1 MKYAATTSDTPGG
14 THLARVPFIDPA
26 DHPAL
31 APLAARISGAR
42 RGRLINVYRA
52 LLNSPPLA
60 ETWFEHLNAVRWK
73 TTLSG
78 RLREIVIIRI
88 GHLGNVPY
96 IIRQHVPRL
105 ADAEGLSAAECAA
118 LADWRQSAEFDDTER
133 AVLAYTDA
141 VTRDLAADDATFAA
155 VARHFD
161 AAAIVELTVLIGT
174 YNMHARVMN
183 ALQLDL
189 EPD

>member
-1 MKYAATTSDTPGG
+1 
-14 THLARVPFIDPA
+14 LARVPFIDVA
-26 DHPAL
+26 EHPEL
-31 APLAARISGAR
+31 GPLAARITGAR

-60 ETWFEHLNAVRWK
+60 ESWFEHLNAVRWK

-88 GHLGNVPY
+88 GHLGAVPY
-96 IIRQHVPRL
+96 IIKQHVPKL
-105 ADAEGLSAAECAA
+105 AEAEGLTPAECSA
-118 LADWRQSAEFDDTER
+118 LADWRPSAEFDATER

-141 VTRDLAADDATFAA
+141 ITRDLAADDATFDAM
-155 VARHFD
+155 ARHFD
-161 AAAIVELTVLIGT
+161 DTAIVELTVLIGT

-189 EPD
+189 EQD

>member
-1 MKYAATTSDTPGG
+1 M
-14 THLARVPFIDPA
+14 ARVPFVDP
-26 DHPAL
+26 DQRPEL

-42 RGRLINVYRA
+42 RGRLINVYRV

-73 TTLSG
+73 TSLSG

-88 GHLGNVPY
+88 GYLLAVPY
-96 IIRQHVPRL
+96 IIKQHVPKL
-105 ADAEGLSAAECAA
+105 AAAEGMTAAECEA
-118 LADWRQSAEFDDTER
+118 LRDWQTSELFSEAEH
-133 AVLAYTDA
+133 AVLAYTDQ
-141 VTRDLAADDATFAA
+141 VTQQAAADEAA
-155 VARHFD
+155 YTELARHLE

-189 EPD
+189 EQD

>member
-1 MKYAATTSDTPGG
+1 M
-14 THLARVPFIDPA
+14 ARVPFIDPA
-26 DHPAL
+26 DHPEL

-88 GHLGNVPY
+88 GHLGDVAY
-96 IIRQHVPRL
+96 IIRQHVPKL
-105 ADAEGLSAAECAA
+105 AQAEGLTTAECAA
-118 LADWRQSAEFDDTER
+118 LANWQPSAEFDAAER
-133 AVLAYTDA
+133 AALAYTDA

-189 EPD
+189 EQE

>member
-1 MKYAATTSDTPGG
+1 M
-14 THLARVPFIDPA
+14 ARVPFIDVEQ
-26 DHPAL
+26 HPEL
-31 APLAARISGAR
+31 APLAGRISGAR

-52 LLNSPPLA
+52 LLNSPALA

-73 TTLSG
+73 TSLSG

-88 GHLGNVPY
+88 GCLGKVPY
-96 IIRQHVPRL
+96 IIRQHVPKL
-105 ADAEGLSAAECAA
+105 AAAEGLSQAECDA
-118 LADWRQSAEFDDTER
+118 LRDWRASPHFDEVER

-141 VTRDLAADDATFAA
+141 VTVEAAAGDAVFEA

-161 AAAIVELTVLIGT
+161 PAAIVELTVLIGT

-183 ALQLDL
+183 ALRLDL
-189 EPD
+189 ELD

>member
-1 MKYAATTSDTPGG
+1 M
-14 THLARVPFIDPA
+14 ARVPFIDVA
-26 DHPAL
+26 EHPEL
-31 APLAARISGAR
+31 GPLAARITGAR

-60 ETWFEHLNAVRWK
+60 ESWFEHLNAVRWK

-88 GHLGNVPY
+88 GHLGAVPY
-96 IIRQHVPRL
+96 IIKQHVPKL
-105 ADAEGLSAAECAA
+105 AEAEGLTPAECSA
-118 LADWRQSAEFDDTER
+118 LADWRPSAEFDATER

-141 VTRDLAADDATFAA
+141 ITRDLAADDATFDAM
-155 VARHFD
+155 ARQFD
-161 AAAIVELTVLIGT
+161 DTAIVELTVLIGT

-189 EPD
+189 EQD

>member
-1 MKYAATTSDTPGG
+1 M
-14 THLARVPFIDPA
+14 ARVPFIDP
-26 DHPAL
+26 DQRPEL

-42 RGRLINVYRA
+42 RGRVINVYRA

-73 TTLSG
+73 TSLSG

-88 GHLGNVPY
+88 GHLVRVAY
-96 IIRQHVPRL
+96 ILKQHVPKL
-105 ADAEGLSAAECAA
+105 AVAEGVTLAECAA
-118 LADWRQSAEFDDTER
+118 LEDWRASGCFDEIER

-141 VTRDLAADDATFAA
+141 VTLEAAAGDATYAA
-155 VARHFD
+155 VAKHFD
-161 AAAIVELTVLIGT
+161 AAAMVELTVLIGT
-174 YNMHARVMN
+174 YNMHARVVN

-189 EPD
+189 EKD

>member
-1 MKYAATTSDTPGG
+1 M
-14 THLARVPFIDPA
+14 ARVPFIDPQQ
-26 DHPAL
+26 HPEL
-31 APLAARISGAR
+31 GPLVDRISGAR

-73 TTLSG
+73 TSLSG

-88 GHLGNVPY
+88 GHLANVPY
-96 IIRQHVPRL
+96 IIKQHVPKL
-105 ADAEGLSAAECAA
+105 AEAEGLTGAECAA
-118 LADWRQSAEFDDTER
+118 LADWKGTPLFSAAER
-133 AVLAYTDA
+133 AVLAYVDA
-141 VTRDLAADDATFAA
+141 VTCQAAVDDATY
-155 VARHFD
+155 D
-161 AAAIVELTVLIGT
+161 AAASHFTSAAMVELTVLIGT

-189 EPD
+189 ERD